1 MVVGGKYVGGCV
13 VGTARC
19 GVVGLGH
26 RESLFGAF
34 GLQTG
39 GHLLS
44 VDPGAHWNTVV
55 GGRVVGRTVVVQ
67 RGSF

>member
-1 MVVGGKYVGGCV
+1 MFAWV
-13 VGTARC
+13 VGTSRAVEGR

-26 RESLFGAF
+26 RESVFGAF